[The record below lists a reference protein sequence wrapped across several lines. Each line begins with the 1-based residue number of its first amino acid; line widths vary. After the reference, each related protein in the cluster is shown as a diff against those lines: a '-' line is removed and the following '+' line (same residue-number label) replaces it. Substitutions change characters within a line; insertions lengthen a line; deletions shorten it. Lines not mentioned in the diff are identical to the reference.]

1 MGPTLKI
8 TAVYLLLL
16 AFSAVSQ
23 ASSKIDTYH
32 DLQNLKSDVRA
43 AYVYALVVDK
53 DGRAHPKRNER
64 IEKIDNLLNKID
76 NLENLESNHKE
87 ALSMGMRVY
96 LRSAKNEAATY
107 DVNLGSRTFSNGYSA
122 YSELI
127 EQIYAPIQSI
137 QLSSNIPKKTLETF
151 TLLDKIAEAIELH
164 GERTI
169 KTERVEN
176 LTQGELNK
184 MCSTIEQKLKK
195 MGKYSDA
202 RAMVKEASMKWS
214 FIKTPICNLNKTSA
228 PYTITHYGSL
238 MADILKNYAATNL
251 KTAQ

>member
-1 MGPTLKI
+1 MGLTLKN
-8 TAVYLLLL
+8 TALYLFIF

-43 AYVYALVVDK
+43 AYVYSLIVDK

-76 NLENLESNHKE
+76 NLENLEDNHKK

-137 QLSSNIPKKTLETF
+137 QISTDIPKKTIEVF

-169 KTERVEN
+169 KTERIEN
-176 LTQGELNK
+176 LTQGDLNK
-184 MCSTIEQKLKK
+184 ICSSIEKNLKNI
-195 MGKYSDA
+195 GRYSDA
-202 RAMVKEASMKWS
+202 RAMVKKASMKWS
-214 FIKTPICNLNKTSA
+214 FIKSPVCKLNKTSA

-238 MADILKNYAATNL
+238 MADILKEYASTTL
-251 KTAQ
+251 KSVQ